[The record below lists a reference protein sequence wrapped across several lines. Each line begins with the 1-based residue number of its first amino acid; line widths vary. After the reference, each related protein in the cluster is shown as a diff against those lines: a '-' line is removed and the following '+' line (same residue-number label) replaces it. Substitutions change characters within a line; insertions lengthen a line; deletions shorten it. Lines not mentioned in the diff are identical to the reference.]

1 MNVIPSAPG
10 PQSRP
15 ATRDWLR
22 RPLAT
27 HALTALTAA
36 ALAAVVTIGVTGSGS
51 AGPAPDEDTA
61 PAPSPGPSS
70 PAKEEMNAPPGWTLA
85 WSDEFDGPAGAPA
98 DPENWTY
105 ETGGSGWGNEELQY
119 YTDSVENASLD
130 GGGNLAITVSRAEP
144 DTDLS
149 CWYGPCQFTSARLI
163 TAGKQDF
170 GYGRIETRVQLPA
183 GGGLWPAVWALGSD
197 LGEVGW
203 PQSGEI
209 DIMEFVGNRPTS
221 IFGTIHGPGYSGGEA
236 FGDALDF
243 GRPISGEWHEFAVEW
258 SPGSIVWEVDGVV
271 YHSAD
276 PSDVAPDE
284 WVFDQRF
291 SLLANMAVG
300 GNFGGAVDAAAEFPQ
315 TMRLDYVRVYRA
327 D

>member
-1 MNVIPSAPG
+1 MNDFPPDRTPANDHVAP
-10 PQSRP
+10 
-15 ATRDWLR
+15 AWLR

-27 HALTALTAA
+27 HTLTA
-36 ALAAVVTIGVTGSGS
+36 ALAASLAIVVTLGITGSDPDGRS
-51 AGPAPDEDTA
+51 SGDSTTPPAASPSQTA
-61 PAPSPGPSS
+61 
-70 PAKEEMNAPPGWTLA
+70 EEVTAPPGWTLA
-85 WSDEFDGPAGAPA
+85 WSDEFDGPAGARA

-119 YTDSVENASLD
+119 YTDSAENASLD
-130 GGGNLAITVSRAEP
+130 GNGNLAITVRRAEP

-170 GYGRIETRVQLPA
+170 QHGRIETRVQLPS
-183 GGGLWPAVWALGSD
+183 GGGLWPAVWALGESI
-197 LGEVGW
+197 GEVGW

-209 DIMEFVGNRPTS
+209 DVMEFVGNRPTA
-221 IFGTIHGPGYSGGEA
+221 IFGTIHGPGYAGGDA
-236 FGDALDF
+236 FGDAYDF

-300 GNFGGAVDAAAEFPQ
+300 GNFGGAVNAAAEFPQ
-315 TMRLDYVRVYRA
+315 AMRLDYVRVYRA